1 MIMSFENAR
10 KGLKQV
16 YRGELLELL
25 AAIAGGALSFAGNMA
40 EGVKNAGDTGKYDL
54 FIKVAAIRLVIG
66 MVLTALA
73 SLLKVLGISKASSDN
88 KSFGHALIFILINL
102 IVSLGSSLLN
112 KWGISEDTMS
122 LVKGICNTFTMVFV
136 VDGIISLARKVGN
149 ETVEKTGKRAVWY
162 ILAVE
167 VCAAAVNIL
176 AHFIT
181 KNSELFW
188 IPAVIGIV
196 TMILYVISY
205 IVYLKTLRK
214 GANML

>member
-1 MIMSFENAR
+1 MSFENAR